1 MESQIMEKNLEE
13 ELKTW
18 ISGFKKIV
26 ILGIG
31 NPIRKDDYVGV
42 AIAKLLKE
50 KNLLNTLILECE
62 TVPESFTS
70 IIKEAKPTHVLMID
84 AANLNATPGFAK
96 MISIDEINGFSLS
109 THDLPLSLLA
119 KFIVYE
125 TKAKVALLGIQPK
138 TLDFGEGLTN
148 ELSEASKKIAKI
160 IEKVLIEEGFN
171 QKLF

>member
-1 MESQIMEKNLEE
+1 MEKNLEE
-13 ELKTW
+13 ELRVW
-18 ISGFKKIV
+18 VSGFKKIV

-31 NPIRKDDYVGV
+31 NSIRKDDYVGV

-50 KNLLNTLILECE
+50 KNLSNILVLECE

-70 IIKEAKPTHVLMID
+70 IIKEAKPTHVLMVD

-96 MISIDEINGFSLS
+96 MISIDEINDFSLS

-119 KFIVYE
+119 KFIAYE

-138 TLDFGEGLTN
+138 TLEFGEGLTS
-148 ELSEASKKIAKI
+148 ELSEASEKIAKI
-160 IEKVLIEEGFN
+160 IEKVLIEGVFN
-171 QKLF
+171 QGPF